1 VQRVLGRR
9 PGVVRQL
16 GPFDE
21 LADRACA
28 DHISIL
34 TGEHEIQTR
43 LDPGAEVLRKLV
55 AEP

>member
-1 VQRVLGRR
+1 VQRVHGRR